1 MLTQDIEK
9 KVSRSIPLEKLIGRY
24 AKVEEIPLSER
35 QLSKRQRNY
44 MEWEQGRDDDS
55 FCVVPREVLY
65 PITYPWKAEVEN
77 FLNGEKA
84 TILISRSG
92 LGWITHDCGGLCGDA
107 VDFFG
112 YMENMMIG
120 AEVDR
125 EAVARRLIVEKE
137 LDVWGD

>member
-1 MLTQDIEK
+1 MVTQDIEK
-9 KVSRSIPLEKLIGRY
+9 KVSRSIPLKKLIGRY

-35 QLSKRQRNY
+35 QLAERQENY
-44 MEWEQGRDDDS
+44 KEWEREHFDDLQ
-55 FCVVPREVLY
+55 VPPPEVLY

-92 LGWITHDCGGLCGDA
+92 LGWISHDCGGLCGDA

-137 LDVWGD
+137 LDVWED